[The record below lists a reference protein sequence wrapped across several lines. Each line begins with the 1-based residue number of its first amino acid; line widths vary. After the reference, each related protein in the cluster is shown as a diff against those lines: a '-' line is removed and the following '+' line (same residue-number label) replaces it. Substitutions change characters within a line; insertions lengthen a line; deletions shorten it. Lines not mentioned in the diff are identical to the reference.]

1 MAVKN
6 KQKGSS
12 TLIEV
17 GTLIKGEIIFDNE
30 LFVMGEVDGDLNSDS
45 DLARLIVSKTGK
57 VQGEIRVPNVVVNG
71 TILGN
76 VFASGNLEITGTAKI
91 FGDLHYSTI
100 EIQGGSLVTGRL
112 VAEQIKLDIEKEE
125 ISLEES
131 GGKARLAP
139 LERKK
144 DKR

>member
-30 LFVMGEVDGDLNSDS
+30 LFIMGEVEGDLNSDS
-45 DLARLIVSKTGK
+45 DLAKLVVSKTGK

-71 TILGN
+71 TIVGN
-76 VFASGNLEITGTAKI
+76 VRASEKLEIRGTARI

-100 EIQGGSLVTGRL
+100 EIQGGSLITGRL
-112 VAEQIKLDIEKEE
+112 VAGQVKLDSDEEKE
-125 ISLEES
+125 IALKGS
-131 GGKARLAP
+131 GG
-139 LERKK
+139 
-144 DKR
+144 

>member
-45 DLARLIVSKTGK
+45 DLAKLIVSKTGK

-76 VFASGNLEITGTAKI
+76 VFASGNLEITETARI

-100 EIQGGSLVTGRL
+100 EIQGGSLITGRL
-112 VAEQIKLDIEKEE
+112 VAEQIKLDPAEKE
-125 ISLEES
+125 IALEES
-131 GGKARLAP
+131 RG
-139 LERKK
+139 
-144 DKR
+144 

>member
-1 MAVKN
+1 MAVRN

-17 GTLIKGEIIFDNE
+17 ETLIKGEIIFDNE
-30 LFVMGEVDGDLNSDS
+30 LFVMGEVEGDLKSDS
-45 DLARLIVSKTGK
+45 DLAKLIVSRTGK

-76 VFASGNLEITGTAKI
+76 VFASGNLEITGTARI

-100 EIQGGSLVTGRL
+100 EIQGGSLITGRL
-112 VAEQIKLDIEKEE
+112 VAQEIKLDSVERDIA
-125 ISLEES
+125 LEES
-131 GGKARLAP
+131 RG
-139 LERKK
+139 
-144 DKR
+144 

>member
-30 LFVMGEVDGDLNSDS
+30 LFIMGEVEGDLNSDS
-45 DLARLIVSKTGK
+45 DLAKLVVSKTGK

-71 TILGN
+71 TIVGN
-76 VFASGNLEITGTAKI
+76 VRASEKLEISGTARI

-100 EIQGGSLVTGRL
+100 EIQGGSLITGRL
-112 VAEQIKLDIEKEE
+112 VAGQVKLDSDEEKE
-125 ISLEES
+125 IDLKGS
-131 GGKARLAP
+131 GG
-139 LERKK
+139 
-144 DKR
+144 

>member
-6 KQKGSS
+6 KHKGSS

-30 LFVMGEVDGDLNSDS
+30 LFIMGEVEGDLNSDS
-45 DLARLIVSKTGK
+45 DLAKLVVSRTGK

-71 TILGN
+71 TIVGN
-76 VFASGNLEITGTAKI
+76 VRASEKLEISGTARI

-100 EIQGGSLVTGRL
+100 EIQGGSLITGRL
-112 VAEQIKLDIEKEE
+112 VAGQGKLDSDEEKE
-125 ISLEES
+125 IALKGS
-131 GGKARLAP
+131 GG
-139 LERKK
+139 
-144 DKR
+144 

>member
-30 LFVMGEVDGDLNSDS
+30 LFVMGEVEGDLNSDS
-45 DLARLIVSKTGK
+45 DLAKLIVSKTGK
-57 VQGEIRVPNVVVNG
+57 VQGEIRVPNVLVNG
-71 TILGN
+71 TIVGN
-76 VFASGNLEITGTAKI
+76 VRASENLEITGTARI

-100 EIQGGSLVTGRL
+100 KIQGGSLITGRL
-112 VAEQIKLDIEKEE
+112 VAEQIKLDSGEEE
-125 ISLEES
+125 IALEE
-131 GGKARLAP
+131 ARG
-139 LERKK
+139 
-144 DKR
+144 

>member
-12 TLIEV
+12 TLIEI

-45 DLARLIVSKTGK
+45 DLAKLIISKTGK

-76 VFASGNLEITGTAKI
+76 VFASGNLEITGTARVL
-91 FGDLHYSTI
+91 GDLHYSTI
-100 EIQGGSLVTGRL
+100 EIQGGSLITGRL
-112 VAEQIKLDIEKEE
+112 VAEQTKLDSAEKE
-125 ISLEES
+125 IALEES
-131 GGKARLAP
+131 RG
-139 LERKK
+139 
-144 DKR
+144 

>member
-6 KQKGSS
+6 KLKGSS

-30 LFVMGEVDGDLNSDS
+30 LFVMGEVEGDLNSDS
-45 DLARLIVSKTGK
+45 DLAKLIVSKTGK

-71 TILGN
+71 TIVGN
-76 VFASGNLEITGTAKI
+76 VSASGNLEITGTARI

-100 EIQGGSLVTGRL
+100 EIQGGSLITGRL
-112 VAEQIKLDIEKEE
+112 VAEQIKHVAEKE
-125 ISLEES
+125 IALEES
-131 GGKARLAP
+131 RG
-139 LERKK
+139 
-144 DKR
+144 

>member
-6 KQKGSS
+6 NKKGSS

-30 LFVMGEVDGDLNSDS
+30 LFIMGEVEGDLNSDS
-45 DLARLIVSKTGK
+45 DLAKLIVSKTGK
-57 VQGEIRVPNVVVNG
+57 VQGEIRVPNVVING
-71 TILGN
+71 TIVGN
-76 VFASGNLEITGTAKI
+76 VRASENLEISGTAKI

-100 EIQGGSLVTGRL
+100 EIKGGSLITGRL
-112 VAEQIKLDIEKEE
+112 VAEPIMLDSEEKE
-125 ISLEES
+125 IASEEAKD
-131 GGKARLAP
+131 GAEFIP
-139 LERKK
+139 QERNI

>member
-1 MAVKN
+1 MVVKN

-45 DLARLIVSKTGK
+45 DLAKLIVSKTGK

-76 VFASGNLEITGTAKI
+76 VFASGNLEITGTARI
-91 FGDLHYSTI
+91 FGDLHYSAI
-100 EIQGGSLVTGRL
+100 EIQGGSLITGRL
-112 VAEQIKLDIEKEE
+112 VAEQIKPDLSEKE
-125 ISLEES
+125 IALEES
-131 GGKARLAP
+131 GG
-139 LERKK
+139 
-144 DKR
+144 

>member
-30 LFVMGEVDGDLNSDS
+30 LFIMGEVEGDLNSDS
-45 DLARLIVSKTGK
+45 DLAKLVVSRTGK

-71 TILGN
+71 TIVGN
-76 VFASGNLEITGTAKI
+76 VRASEKLEISGTARI

-100 EIQGGSLVTGRL
+100 EIQGGSLITGRL
-112 VAEQIKLDIEKEE
+112 VAGQVKLDSDEEKE
-125 ISLEES
+125 IALKGS
-131 GGKARLAP
+131 GG
-139 LERKK
+139 
-144 DKR
+144 

>member
-6 KQKGSS
+6 KHKGSS

-30 LFVMGEVDGDLNSDS
+30 LFVMGEVEGDLNSDS
-45 DLARLIVSKTGK
+45 DLAKLIVSKTGK

-71 TILGN
+71 TIVGN
-76 VFASGNLEITGTAKI
+76 VRASENLEITGTARI

-100 EIQGGSLVTGRL
+100 KIQGGSLITGRL
-112 VAEQIKLDIEKEE
+112 VAEQIKLDSGEEE
-125 ISLEES
+125 IALEEAS
-131 GGKARLAP
+131 G
-139 LERKK
+139 
-144 DKR
+144 

>member
-30 LFVMGEVDGDLNSDS
+30 LFIMGEVEGDLNSDS
-45 DLARLIVSKTGK
+45 GLAKLVVSKTGK

-71 TILGN
+71 TIVGN
-76 VFASGNLEITGTAKI
+76 VRASEKLEISGTARI

-100 EIQGGSLVTGRL
+100 EIQGGSLITGRL
-112 VAEQIKLDIEKEE
+112 VAGKVKLDSDEEKE
-125 ISLEES
+125 IALKGSR
-131 GGKARLAP
+131 G
-139 LERKK
+139 
-144 DKR
+144 

>member
-1 MAVKN
+1 MAVRN

-45 DLARLIVSKTGK
+45 DLAKLIVSKTGK

-76 VFASGNLEITGTAKI
+76 VFASGILEITGTARI

-100 EIQGGSLVTGRL
+100 EVQGGSLITGRL
-112 VAEQIKLDIEKEE
+112 VAEEVKLDSDEEKE
-125 ISLEES
+125 I
-131 GGKARLAP
+131 AP
-139 LERKK
+139 EGSRG
-144 DKR
+144 

>member
-17 GTLIKGEIIFDNE
+17 GTLIKGEIFFDNE
-30 LFVMGEVDGDLNSDS
+30 LFIMGEVDGDLNSDS
-45 DLARLIVSKTGK
+45 DLAKLIVSKTGK

-76 VFASGNLEITGTAKI
+76 VFASGSLEITGTARV

-100 EIQGGSLVTGRL
+100 EIQGGSHITGRL
-112 VAEQIKLDIEKEE
+112 VAEQIKLDSAEKE
-125 ISLEES
+125 IALEES
-131 GGKARLAP
+131 RG
-139 LERKK
+139 
-144 DKR
+144 

>member
-17 GTLIKGEIIFDNE
+17 GTLMKGEIIFDNE
-30 LFVMGEVDGDLNSDS
+30 LFVMGEVEGDLNSDS
-45 DLARLIVSKTGK
+45 DLAKLVVSKTGK

-71 TILGN
+71 TIVGN
-76 VFASGNLEITGTAKI
+76 VRASEKLEISGTARI

-100 EIQGGSLVTGRL
+100 EIQGGSLITGRL
-112 VAEQIKLDIEKEE
+112 VAEQVKLDSDEEKG
-125 ISLEES
+125 ITPEES
-131 GGKARLAP
+131 RG
-139 LERKK
+139 
-144 DKR
+144 

>member
-6 KQKGSS
+6 KQRGSS

-30 LFVMGEVDGDLNSDS
+30 LFVMGEVEGDLNSDS
-45 DLARLIVSKTGK
+45 DLAKLVVSKTGK

-71 TILGN
+71 TIVGN
-76 VFASGNLEITGTAKI
+76 VRASEKLEISGTARI

-100 EIQGGSLVTGRL
+100 EIRGGSLITGRL
-112 VAEQIKLDIEKEE
+112 VAEQVKLDSDEEKG
-125 ISLEES
+125 ITPEES
-131 GGKARLAP
+131 RG
-139 LERKK
+139 
-144 DKR
+144 

>member
-30 LFVMGEVDGDLNSDS
+30 LFIMGEVEGDLNSDS
-45 DLARLIVSKTGK
+45 DLAKLVVSRTGK

-71 TILGN
+71 TIVGN
-76 VFASGNLEITGTAKI
+76 VRASEKLEISGTARI

-100 EIQGGSLVTGRL
+100 EIQGGSLITGRL
-112 VAEQIKLDIEKEE
+112 VAGQVKLDSDQEKETA
-125 ISLEES
+125 LKGS
-131 GGKARLAP
+131 GG
-139 LERKK
+139 
-144 DKR
+144 

>member
-1 MAVKN
+1 MAMKN
-6 KQKGSS
+6 KQKGSA

-30 LFVMGEVDGDLNSDS
+30 LFVMGEVEGDLNSDS
-45 DLARLIVSKTGK
+45 DLAKLIVSKTGK

-76 VFASGNLEITGTAKI
+76 VFASENLEITGTARI

-100 EIQGGSLVTGRL
+100 EIQGGSLITGRL
-112 VAEQIKLDIEKEE
+112 VAEQIKLDSAEKE
-125 ISLEES
+125 IALEE
-131 GGKARLAP
+131 GRVRL
-139 LERKK
+139 
-144 DKR
+144 D

>member
-6 KQKGSS
+6 KQKVSS

-30 LFVMGEVDGDLNSDS
+30 LFIMGEVEGDLNSDS
-45 DLARLIVSKTGK
+45 DLAKLVVSKTGK

-71 TILGN
+71 TIVGN
-76 VFASGNLEITGTAKI
+76 VRASEKLEISGTARI

-100 EIQGGSLVTGRL
+100 EIQGGSLITGRL
-112 VAEQIKLDIEKEE
+112 VAGQVKLDSDEEKE
-125 ISLEES
+125 IALKGS
-131 GGKARLAP
+131 GG
-139 LERKK
+139 
-144 DKR
+144 

>member
-30 LFVMGEVDGDLNSDS
+30 LFVMGEVEGDLNSDS
-45 DLARLIVSKTGK
+45 DLAKLIVSKTGK

-71 TILGN
+71 TIVGN
-76 VFASGNLEITGTAKI
+76 VRASENMEIAGTARI

-100 EIQGGSLVTGRL
+100 EIQGGSLITGRL
-112 VAEQIKLDIEKEE
+112 VSEQIKLDSEEKEPA
-125 ISLEES
+125 L
-131 GGKARLAP
+131 
-139 LERKK
+139 
-144 DKR
+144 D

>member
-1 MAVKN
+1 MVVKN
-6 KQKGSS
+6 KRKGSS

-76 VFASGNLEITGTAKI
+76 VFASGNLEITGTARN
-91 FGDLHYSTI
+91 FGDLHYSSI
-100 EIQGGSLVTGRL
+100 EIQGGSLITGRL
-112 VAEQIKLDIEKEE
+112 VAEQIKLDLAEKE
-125 ISLEES
+125 IAPEES
-131 GGKARLAP
+131 RG
-139 LERKK
+139 
-144 DKR
+144 

>member
-30 LFVMGEVDGDLNSDS
+30 LFIMGEVEGDLNSDS
-45 DLARLIVSKTGK
+45 DLAKLVVSKTGK

-71 TILGN
+71 TIVGN
-76 VFASGNLEITGTAKI
+76 VRASEKLEISGTARI

-100 EIQGGSLVTGRL
+100 EIQGGALITGRL
-112 VAEQIKLDIEKEE
+112 VAGQVKLDSDEEKE
-125 ISLEES
+125 IALKGS
-131 GGKARLAP
+131 GG
-139 LERKK
+139 
-144 DKR
+144 

>member
-6 KQKGSS
+6 NKKGSS

-30 LFVMGEVDGDLNSDS
+30 LFIMGEVEGDLNSDS
-45 DLARLIVSKTGK
+45 DLAKLIVSKTGK

-71 TILGN
+71 TIVGN
-76 VFASGNLEITGTAKI
+76 VRASENLEISGTAKI

-100 EIQGGSLVTGRL
+100 EIKGGSLITGRL
-112 VAEQIKLDIEKEE
+112 VAEPIMLDSEEKE
-125 ISLEES
+125 IASEE
-131 GGKARLAP
+131 A
-139 LERKK
+139 K
-144 DKR
+144 DGA